1 MLENDSVDDDAASKN
16 RTRLH
21 DASTDALADVVALPV
36 TLIAPIAV
44 TVDSALKEPS
54 P

>member
-21 DASTDALADVVALPV
+21 DASNDALAAAAALPV

-44 TVDSALKEPS
+44 AVDSALKDPS